1 MKTWRVLTL
10 PIGLVAFFC
19 LTLQRGA
26 AQNVPLTSSGTS
38 SLQSSSEG
46 ADGTIQTPEFDPAID
61 LSDDGTGS
69 TVSSDSGQVIN
80 RTLGGAPG
88 PGVSAKSG
96 KKAKSNPIVNLS
108 FDGLNH
114 RNQRLANGGNQ
125 FSVEPPD
132 QGLCGGNGFVLEAI
146 NDVLRVYDTLGNP
159 QTGVVDLNTFYGY
172 PPAIIRPSTF
182 GPEITDPSCYFDQ
195 ATQRWFLIV
204 LTLDRVGTKSTLS
217 GTNHLDIAV
226 STTAS
231 PLDPFIIYHLPVQND
246 GTQGTPNHHC
256 AGGPCFGDYPH
267 IGADANGFYITTNE
281 FNFFAPGF
289 RASQIYVLSKQGLT
303 AGTATSAIDFDTANF
318 TLDGNPGFTVWPAIS
333 PGTSYSADA
342 GGTEYFLSGVA
353 NFSSTRSDSR
363 LRIWAVSNTQ
373 SLNTAT
379 PAPVLNTAVINVGL
393 YSIPPKAG
401 QRAGNI
407 PLGDCI
413 NDTTTT
419 ITSLGPPFVGCWQTL
434 FATEPAH
441 NEVESQHIDSN
452 DARMQQVVF
461 ANGKLWSALDTGVT
475 MTSGTPPV
483 SQTKAGIAYF
493 ILTPTSTTSSVTGTV
508 VLQGVIGLVNN
519 DLTYPAVGV
528 TASGRGVIAF
538 SLLGA
543 GDGGS
548 DPGNFPS
555 AAYVPLDAHVGA
567 GSISVVA
574 SGSGPDDGFTSYK
587 AEVGNGRN
595 RWGDYGATFTLG
607 NSIWVASEYIGQT
620 CTFSA
625 YIAAPFGGCPVNGAG
640 TRTALA
646 NWYTRI
652 TELTP

>member
-1 MKTWRVLTL
+1 MKTWTLLTL
-10 PIGLVAFFC
+10 PIGLVAFIC
-19 LTLQRGA
+19 LALHQA
-26 AQNVPLTSSGTS
+26 DAQSVPLTSSGTS
-38 SLQSSSEG
+38 SLQSSTEG
-46 ADGTIQTPEFDPAID
+46 SDGTIQTPEFDPAID
-61 LSDDGTGS
+61 LSDDGSGDS
-69 TVSSDSGQVIN
+69 VSADSGQVLN

-125 FSVEPPD
+125 FSLEPPD
-132 QGLCGGNGFVLEAI
+132 QGLCGGNGFVMEAI
-146 NDVLRVYDTLGNP
+146 NDVLTVWDTNGNP
-159 QTGVVDLNTFYGY
+159 QTGVVDLNTFYRY
-172 PPAIIRPSTF
+172 AAAINRATGAF

-195 ATQRWFLIV
+195 ATQRWFLTV
-204 LTLDRVGTKSTLS
+204 LTLDRVGTTSRLA
-217 GTNHLDIAV
+217 GPNHLDIAV

-246 GTQGTPNHHC
+246 GTQGTPNHQC

-289 RASQIYVLSKQGLT
+289 RASQIYVLSKQALT
-303 AGTATSAIDFDTANF
+303 AGTATSAILFDTANF
-318 TLDGNPGFTVWPAIS
+318 TLEAHPGFTVWPATS
-333 PGTSYSADA
+333 PGNSFSADA
-342 GGTEYFLSGVA
+342 GGTEYLLSGIA
-353 NFSSTRSDSR
+353 NFSTTRADQR
-363 LRIWAVSNTQ
+363 LRLWAISNTQ
-373 SLNTAT
+373 SLNTST
-379 PAPVLNTAVINVGL
+379 PAPVLNTSVVNVGL
-393 YSIPPKAG
+393 YSVPPKAG
-401 QRAGNI
+401 QRIGDI

-419 ITSLGPPFVGCWQTL
+419 ITSLGPPFVGCWKAL
-434 FATEPAH
+434 FGGEPAH
-441 NEVESQHIDSN
+441 NEVESQHVDSN

-461 ANGKLWSALDTGVT
+461 ANGKLWAALDTGVT
-475 MTSGTPPV
+475 MTSGNV

-493 ILTPTSTTSSVTGTV
+493 ILKPTSTATSVSATV
-508 VLQGVIGLVNN
+508 ALQGVIGLLNN

-555 AAYVPLDAHVGA
+555 AAYVPLDAQVGA
-567 GSISVVA
+567 GAISVIVPGA
-574 SGSGPDDGFTSYK
+574 GPDDGFTSYK
-587 AEVGNGRN
+587 AEVGAGRN
-595 RWGDYGATFTLG
+595 RWGDYGATFALG
-607 NSIWVASEYIGQT
+607 NSIWIASEYIGQT

-625 YIAAPFGGCPVNGAG
+625 YIAFPFGACPVNGAG
-640 TRTALA
+640 TRTTLA
-646 NWYTRI
+646 NWDTRI